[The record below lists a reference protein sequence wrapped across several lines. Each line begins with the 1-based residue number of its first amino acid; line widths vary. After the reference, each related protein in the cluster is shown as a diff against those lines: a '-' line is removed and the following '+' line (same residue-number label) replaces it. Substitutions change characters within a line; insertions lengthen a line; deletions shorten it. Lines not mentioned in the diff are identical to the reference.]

1 MAALRMQYI
10 LVFHLEGGALGYP
23 PPKIVETNY
32 IMLDH
37 KLQSF
42 FVMLILVK
50 MGLKCDLRACKLQK
64 FSGGHAPRPLGILS
78 LG

>member
-1 MAALRMQYI
+1 MQYI
-10 LVFHLEGGALGYP
+10 LVFHLEGGALGYSP
-23 PPKIVETNY
+23 RKILETNY

-50 MGLKCDLRACKLQK
+50 MGLKCDLRARK
-64 FSGGHAPRPLGILS
+64 FLGGMPKDPLGILS